1 MKFRRPYFYDF
12 PAFKIANGAFR
23 SMDQSYLDSRI
34 FETSNKKMNFS
45 GDLFVI
51 SPLFSVRAITIM
63 PEERIGFRSD
73 VTKAANSEG
82 SGLAV

>member
-1 MKFRRPYFYDF
+1 
-12 PAFKIANGAFR
+12 
-23 SMDQSYLDSRI
+23 
-34 FETSNKKMNFS
+34 MNFS

-73 VTKAANSEG
+73 VTKAANSEE